1 MSRDPLSMINP
12 HINLALYDPVE
23 TPWVMKERVIF
34 DYEFLYVKDGRMT
47 ITIEDQSYT
56 TSPGEIYLFRPGQ
69 RHSISALEG
78 NLVIQPHVH
87 FDLLQYDDWDQWFI
101 SYKNKEEM
109 TDDERKLI
117 RPDIMKELFPDF
129 PSCIVLTDCWY
140 TEFLLFDVIQSFKNL
155 HGDPRSY
162 HPRRNDPRDHDPL
175 GVLQLKLSF
184 LKFFTHMIKE
194 YQYGRTRSDAKKNL
208 ASQIRGY
215 LENNLNSP
223 VRMAELAH
231 TFHMDTS
238 YLGRIFREEYQ
249 ISPIKYHN
257 MMRIRKSHE
266 MLIYTNASITE
277 IAKRMGFETVNDFSR
292 SFKRYENISPAQ
304 ARKSAEEKR

>member
-1 MSRDPLSMINP
+1 MPRDLLFDINP

-34 DYEFLYVKDGRMT
+34 DYEFLYVKEGKMT
-47 ITIEDQSYT
+47 ITIEDQKFV

-69 RHSISALEG
+69 PHSISALEG
-78 NLVIQPHVH
+78 KMVIQPHVH
-87 FDLLQYDDWDQWFI
+87 FDLMQYDDQDKWFI
-101 SYKNKEEM
+101 SYKKYDEM
-109 TDDERKLI
+109 TDEERRMI
-117 RPDIMKELFPDF
+117 RPDVMKELFPDF
-129 PSCIVLTDCWY
+129 PSRMVLNDYWY
-140 TEFLLFDVIQSFKNL
+140 TEFLLFDVIQSFKSL

-162 HPRRNDPRDHDPL
+162 DPGRDDPRDHDPV

-184 LKFFTHMIKE
+184 LKFFAHMLEE
-194 YQYGRTRSDAKKNL
+194 YQYGLTRSDPKKNL

-215 LENNLNSP
+215 LENNLNRP
-223 VRMAELAH
+223 VRMEELAR

-249 ISPIKYHN
+249 ISPIKYHS
-257 MMRIRKSHE
+257 MMRVQKSRE
-266 MLIYTNASITE
+266 MLVYTNVSVTD

-292 SFKRYENISPAQ
+292 TFKRWEGVSPAQ
-304 ARKSAEEKR
+304 ARKTEAEKR